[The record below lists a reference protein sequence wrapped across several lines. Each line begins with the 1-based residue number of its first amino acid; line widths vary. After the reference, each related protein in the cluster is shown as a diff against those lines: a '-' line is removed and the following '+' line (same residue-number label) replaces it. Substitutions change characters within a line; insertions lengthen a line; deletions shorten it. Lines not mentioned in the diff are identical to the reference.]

1 MPGGQP
7 LLAPSA
13 STHLAAVIG
22 DPVRHSLSPTI
33 HNAAYRAMG
42 VDWVYVALPV
52 PAGRGAAAVEAM
64 RTLGLAGMSV
74 TMPHKA
80 AVLPA
85 LDRLSDTARRLGAV
99 NTVSRH
105 GDDLVGDSTDGAGF
119 IDALREERSWEPPGR
134 RCLVLGTGGAA
145 RAVSH
150 ALGHAGAASVGVV
163 GRRPDAAA
171 SCAALAGGA
180 GAVVA
185 VEAIADADIVVNAT
199 PAGMPG
205 RPDLPFDLDPARLG
219 SGQLVVDLIYNPRTT
234 PLMVAARAQGAAA
247 ANGLGMLIHQAARQ
261 IAVWTGQ
268 PAPID
273 AMRSAVDNS

>member
-13 STHLAAVIG
+13 STRLAAVIG

-42 VDWVYVALPV
+42 LDWVYVALPV

-64 RTLGLAGMSV
+64 RTLGLAGLSV

-99 NTVSRH
+99 NTISRH
-105 GDDLVGDSTDGAGF
+105 GNELVGDSTDGAGF
-119 IDALREERSWEPPGR
+119 IDALRQDHGWEPPGR
-134 RCLVLGTGGAA
+134 RCVVLGTGGAA

-150 ALGHAGAASVGVV
+150 MLGHSGAASVGVV

-171 SCAALAGGA
+171 SCAALAGAA
-180 GAVVA
+180 GTVVG

-205 RPDLPFDLDPARLG
+205 RPSLPFDLEPARLG
-219 SGQLVVDLIYNPRTT
+219 AGQLVVDLIYNPRTT
-234 PLMVAARAQGAAA
+234 PLMVAARVQGATG
-247 ANGLGMLIHQAARQ
+247 ANGLGMLLHQAARQ

-268 PAPID
+268 PAPLD
-273 AMRSAVDNS
+273 AMRRAVDDS